1 MRSGLMNHAKPN
13 VVLEAITVEQQDAM
27 ADLPCSAAN
36 QRQSIHQSIVHTEG
50 NCRGLA
56 WAGV

>member
-13 VVLEAITVEQQDAM
+13 VLLEAITVEQQDAT

-36 QRQSIHQSIVHTEG
+36 
-50 NCRGLA
+50 
-56 WAGV
+56 